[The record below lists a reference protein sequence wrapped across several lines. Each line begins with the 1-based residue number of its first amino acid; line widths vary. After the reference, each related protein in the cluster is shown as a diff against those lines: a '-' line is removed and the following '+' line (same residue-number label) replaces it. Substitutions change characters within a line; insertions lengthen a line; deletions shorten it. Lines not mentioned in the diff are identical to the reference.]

1 MPETGP
7 SHGDDPARPT
17 RWAHENG
24 QFLLPAE
31 LIAASFDLDPAAVP
45 GLMRAGQI
53 TSRTERGTDAD
64 AGRWRLTLYHG
75 ARALRLTV
83 DETGLIL
90 HRSRFAARTRRKS
103 QP

>member
-1 MPETGP
+1 MQETGP
-7 SHGDDPARPT
+7 IHGDDPARPT
-17 RWAHENG
+17 RLARENG
-24 QFLLPAE
+24 QFIVPAE

-53 TSRTERGTDAD
+53 TSQTERGTDAD

-75 ARALRLTV
+75 ARAVRLTV
-83 DETGLIL
+83 DESGLIL
-90 HRSRFAARTRRKS
+90 HRSRFATRTRHKS